1 MLPEPGL
8 IDTVLRPLDV
18 DNQAVVSQSAASA
31 AQSLLIRVDSR
42 ERQSPVPMLLAAFPD
57 VALSF
62 AALPSGDY
70 LLSDDVAVERKSAS
84 DFVASILDRRL
95 FGQITRMKVLF
106 PRAMLIIEGDIS
118 QVPHSIDMEAI
129 RGALAFLTVR
139 EGITVL
145 QLSDSTETAAMLRIM
160 ARHAQE
166 RMGQLVSLREP
177 RPQIEELYAAYLVE
191 GLPGIGPRRARMLL
205 AHFGSPAAIMCA
217 AAEELAQVPG
227 IGKKSA
233 QRIWQTVNARYSP
246 EAPATA
252 NDAAR
257 AR

>member
-1 MLPEPGL
+1 MQPISALIQNTLAPQVSDTPDGMPEHRSSPAH
-8 IDTVLRPLDV
+8 P
-18 DNQAVVSQSAASA
+18 
-31 AQSLLIRVDSR
+31 LLIRVDSR
-42 ERQSPVPMLLAAFPD
+42 ERSSPIPALLAAFPD
-57 VALSF
+57 VTLNF
-62 AALPSGDY
+62 AALPSADY
-70 LLSDDVAVERKSAS
+70 LLSDDVAVERKTAA

-95 FGQITRMKVLF
+95 FGQTTRMKVLF
-106 PRAMLIIEGDIS
+106 PRAMLIIEGDLM

-145 QLSDSTETAAMLRIM
+145 QVKDSTETAAMLRIM

-166 RMGQLVSLREP
+166 RMGQPVSLREP

-191 GLPGIGPRRARMLL
+191 GLPGVGPRRARMLL

-217 AAEELAQVPG
+217 AAEELSKVPG

-233 QRIWQTVNARYSP
+233 QRIWQAVHAQYRPESP
-246 EAPATA
+246 MP
-252 NDAAR
+252 
-257 AR
+257 

>member
-1 MLPEPGL
+1 MLSVPGL
-8 IDTVLRPLDV
+8 VDTAGTPQGADAPGVAPGGAPSV
-18 DNQAVVSQSAASA
+18 

-42 ERQSPVPMLLAAFPD
+42 ERQSPIPALLAAFPD
-57 VALSF
+57 VTLSYG
-62 AALPSGDY
+62 ALPSADY
-70 LLSDDVAVERKSAS
+70 VLSDEVAVERKTAS

-95 FGQITRMKVLF
+95 FGQTARMKVLF
-106 PRAMLIIEGDIS
+106 PRAVLIIEGDLAL
-118 QVPHSIDMEAI
+118 VPHSIDMEAI

-139 EGITVL
+139 ESITVL

-166 RMGQLVSLREP
+166 RIGQPVSLREP

-217 AAEELAQVPG
+217 SAEALAQVPG

-233 QRIWQTVNARYSP
+233 QRIWQALNARYSA
-246 EAPATA
+246 ESSAP
-252 NDAAR
+252 
-257 AR
+257 

>member
-1 MLPEPGL
+1 MSSLHTFANVAL
-8 IDTVLRPLDV
+8 VAQNTDD
-18 DNQAVVSQSAASA
+18 QSRASGSVPA
-31 AQSLLIRVDSR
+31 STQPLLIQVDSR
-42 ERQSPVPMLLAAFPD
+42 EHQSPIPALLAAFPD
-57 VALSF
+57 VTLSF
-62 AALPSGDY
+62 AALPSADY
-70 LLSDDVAVERKSAS
+70 VLSDDVAIERKTAS

-95 FGQITRMKVLF
+95 FGQTTRMKVLF
-106 PRAMLIIEGDIS
+106 PRAMLIIEGDLS

-145 QLSDSTETAAMLRIM
+145 QLSDATQTAAMLRIM

-166 RMGQLVSLREP
+166 RMGQPVSLREP
-177 RPQIEELYAAYLVE
+177 RPQIEELYASYLVE

-217 AAEELAQVPG
+217 AAEELSKVPG

-233 QRIWQTVNARYSP
+233 QRIWQAVHAQYHPESP
-246 EAPATA
+246 AL
-252 NDAAR
+252 
-257 AR
+257 

>member
-1 MLPEPGL
+1 MQPLPE
-8 IDTVLRPLDV
+8 DV
-18 DNQAVVSQSAASA
+18 IRTMAPQAVDTAVTMREDGTSTAHP
-31 AQSLLIRVDSR
+31 LLIRVDSR
-42 ERQSPVPMLLAAFPD
+42 EHSSPIPGLLANFPD
-57 VALSF
+57 VTLSF
-62 AALPSGDY
+62 AALPSADY
-70 LLSDDVAVERKSAS
+70 LLSDDVAVERKTAS

-95 FGQITRMKVLF
+95 FGQATRMKVLF
-106 PRAMLIIEGDIS
+106 PRAMLIIEGDLS

-145 QLSDSTETAAMLRIM
+145 QLSDASETAALLRIM

-166 RMGQLVSLREP
+166 RIGQPVSLREP

-217 AAEELAQVPG
+217 DASALAQVPG

-233 QRIWQTVNARYSP
+233 QRIWQAVNAQYSAQP
-246 EAPATA
+246 STS
-252 NDAAR
+252 
-257 AR
+257 

>member
-1 MLPEPGL
+1 MQTISRLTESTSTSQVADTPGL
-8 IDTVLRPLDV
+8 APEHIPSA
-18 DNQAVVSQSAASA
+18 NQP
-31 AQSLLIRVDSR
+31 LLIRVDSR
-42 ERQSPVPMLLAAFPD
+42 ERSSPVPALLAAFPD
-57 VALSF
+57 VTLSF
-62 AALPSGDY
+62 AALPSADY
-70 LLSDDVAVERKSAS
+70 LLSDDVAVERKTAS

-95 FGQITRMKVLF
+95 FGQTTRMKVLF
-106 PRAMLIIEGDIS
+106 PRAMLIIEGDLS
-118 QVPHSIDMEAI
+118 QMPHSIDIEAI

-145 QLSDSTETAAMLRIM
+145 QLSDASETAAMLRIM

-166 RMGQLVSLREP
+166 RMGQPVSLREP

-217 AAEELAQVPG
+217 AVEELAKVPG

-233 QRIWQTVNARYSP
+233 QRIWQAVNTRYAP
-246 EAPATA
+246 ETSAP
-252 NDAAR
+252 
-257 AR
+257 

>member
-1 MLPEPGL
+1 MPPAPGL
-8 IDTVLRPLDV
+8 ID
-18 DNQAVVSQSAASA
+18 NAV
-31 AQSLLIRVDSR
+31 AQPGAVIPTMVPEQISPATQPLLIRVDSR
-42 ERQSPVPMLLAAFPD
+42 ERQSPVPALLATFPD
-57 VALSF
+57 IVLAF
-62 AALPSGDY
+62 AALPSADY
-70 LLSDDVAVERKSAS
+70 ILSDEVAVERKTAS

-95 FGQITRMKVLF
+95 FGQATRMKILFSRAVL
-106 PRAMLIIEGDIS
+106 IVEGDLT
-118 QVPHSIDMEAI
+118 QVPHSIDMRAI

-145 QLSDSTETAAMLRIM
+145 QLGDAAETAAMLRIM

-166 RMGQLVSLREP
+166 RMGQPISLREP

-217 AAEELAQVPG
+217 SAEALAEVPG

-233 QRIWQTVNARYSP
+233 QRIWQAVNARYVAGTSV
-246 EAPATA
+246 A
-252 NDAAR
+252 NSIAHNE
-257 AR
+257 

>member
-1 MLPEPGL
+1 MLTEPGL
-8 IDTVLRPLDV
+8 ADRQLAQDQIEDSVAPERAPG
-18 DNQAVVSQSAASA
+18 AAPT
-31 AQSLLIRVDSR
+31 LVIRVDSR
-42 ERQSPVPMLLAAFPD
+42 ERQSPVPALLAGFPD
-57 VALSF
+57 VTLSF
-62 AALPSGDY
+62 AALPSADY
-70 LLSDDVAVERKSAS
+70 VLSDDVAVERKTAS

-95 FGQITRMKVLF
+95 FGQTMRMRVLF
-106 PRAMLIIEGDIS
+106 SRAIVIIEGDLA
-118 QVPHSIDMEAI
+118 QVPHAIDIEAL

-145 QLSDSTETAAMLRIM
+145 QLRDSSETAAMLRIM

-166 RMGQLVSLREP
+166 RAGQPVSLREP

-217 AAEELAQVPG
+217 PAEELARVPG

-233 QRIWQTVNARYSP
+233 QRIWQAVNAPYHS
-246 EAPATA
+246 A
-252 NDAAR
+252 
-257 AR
+257 

>member
-1 MLPEPGL
+1 MFPVPGL
-8 IDTVLRPLDV
+8 ADSAVAP
-18 DNQAVVSQSAASA
+18 QAPAMPERAPEAAISA
-31 AQSLLIRVDSR
+31 AQPLLIRVDSR
-42 ERQSPVPMLLAAFPD
+42 ERQSPVPTLLAAFPD
-57 VALSF
+57 VTLSF
-62 AALPSGDY
+62 AALPSADY

-95 FGQITRMKVLF
+95 FGQTTRMKVLF
-106 PRAMLIIEGDIS
+106 PHAMLIIEGDLT

-139 EGITVL
+139 ESITVL
-145 QLSDSTETAAMLRIM
+145 QVNDSTETAAMLRIM

-166 RMGQLVSLREP
+166 RMGQPVSLREP

-191 GLPGIGPRRARMLL
+191 GLPGVGPRRARMLL

-217 AAEELAQVPG
+217 AAEELSKVPG

-233 QRIWQTVNARYSP
+233 QRIWQAVHAQYRPESP
-246 EAPATA
+246 TL
-252 NDAAR
+252 
-257 AR
+257 

>member
-1 MLPEPGL
+1 MLPVSGL
-8 IDTVLRPLDV
+8 VESAVAP
-18 DNQAVVSQSAASA
+18 QAPDMPERAPESTLSA
-31 AQSLLIRVDSR
+31 AQPLLIRVDSR
-42 ERQSPVPMLLAAFPD
+42 EHSSPVPALLAAFPD
-57 VALSF
+57 VTLSF
-62 AALPSGDY
+62 AALPSADY

-95 FGQITRMKVLF
+95 FGQTTRMKVLF
-106 PRAMLIIEGDIS
+106 PRAMLIIEGDLT

-145 QLSDSTETAAMLRIM
+145 QVSDATETAAMLRIM

-166 RMGQLVSLREP
+166 RMGQPVSLREP
-177 RPQIEELYAAYLVE
+177 RPQIEELYASYLVE
-191 GLPGIGPRRARMLL
+191 GLPGVGPRRARMLL

-217 AAEELAQVPG
+217 AAEDLAKVPG

-233 QRIWQTVNARYSP
+233 QRIWQAVNAHYISENSTR
-246 EAPATA
+246 
-252 NDAAR
+252 
-257 AR
+257 

>member
-1 MLPEPGL
+1 MQTVSSLADSTTALQVADTPELAPEH
-8 IDTVLRPLDV
+8 IPSA
-18 DNQAVVSQSAASA
+18 NQP
-31 AQSLLIRVDSR
+31 LLIRVDSR
-42 ERQSPVPMLLAAFPD
+42 ERSSPVPALLATFPD
-57 VALSF
+57 VTLSF
-62 AALPSGDY
+62 AALPSADY
-70 LLSDDVAVERKSAS
+70 LLSDDVAVERKTAS

-95 FGQITRMKVLF
+95 FGQTTRMKVLF
-106 PRAMLIIEGDIS
+106 PRAMLIIEGDLS

-145 QLSDSTETAAMLRIM
+145 QLSNASETAAMLRIM

-166 RMGQLVSLREP
+166 RMGQPVSLRAP

-191 GLPGIGPRRARMLL
+191 GLPGIGPRRARLLL

-217 AAEELAQVPG
+217 TAEQLAKVTG

-233 QRIWQTVNARYSP
+233 QRIWQAVNTRYAP
-246 EAPATA
+246 ETSTP
-252 NDAAR
+252 
-257 AR
+257 

>member
-1 MLPEPGL
+1 MLPVPGL
-8 IDTVLRPLDV
+8 LAI
-18 DNQAVVSQSAASA
+18 AVAPQGADAPVVAPGRAPSV
-31 AQSLLIRVDSR
+31 AQPLLIRVDSR
-42 ERQSPVPMLLAAFPD
+42 ERQSPVPTLLAAFPD
-57 VALSF
+57 VTLTF
-62 AALPSGDY
+62 AALPSADY
-70 LLSDDVAVERKSAS
+70 LLSDDVAVERKTAS

-95 FGQITRMKVLF
+95 FGQTTRMKVLF
-106 PRAMLIIEGDIS
+106 PRAVLIIEGDLT

-129 RGALAFLTVR
+129 RGALAFLIVR

-166 RMGQLVSLREP
+166 RMGQPVSLREP

-191 GLPGIGPRRARMLL
+191 GLPGVGPRRARMLL

-217 AAEELAQVPG
+217 SAEALAQVQG

-233 QRIWQTVNARYSP
+233 QRIWQAINARYPP
-246 EAPATA
+246 ETSAP
-252 NDAAR
+252 
-257 AR
+257 

>member
-1 MLPEPGL
+1 MLPVPAL
-8 IDTVLRPLDV
+8 ADNAMAPQAPDTPDLAPE
-18 DNQAVVSQSAASA
+18 SALPVT
-31 AQSLLIRVDSR
+31 QPLLIRVDSR
-42 ERQSPVPMLLAAFPD
+42 ERQSPIPALLAAFPD
-57 VALSF
+57 VTLSF
-62 AALPSGDY
+62 AALPSADY
-70 LLSDDVAVERKSAS
+70 VLSDDVAVERKSAS

-95 FGQITRMKVLF
+95 FGQATRMKVLF
-106 PRAMLIIEGDIS
+106 PRAMLIIEGDLT

-145 QLSDSTETAAMLRIM
+145 QLGDAAETAALLRIM

-166 RMGQLVSLREP
+166 RMGQPVSLREP

-191 GLPGIGPRRARMLL
+191 GLPGVGPRRARMLL

-217 AAEELAQVPG
+217 AADELAKVPG

-233 QRIWQTVNARYSP
+233 QRIWQAVNTHYTSETSTP
-246 EAPATA
+246 
-252 NDAAR
+252 
-257 AR
+257 